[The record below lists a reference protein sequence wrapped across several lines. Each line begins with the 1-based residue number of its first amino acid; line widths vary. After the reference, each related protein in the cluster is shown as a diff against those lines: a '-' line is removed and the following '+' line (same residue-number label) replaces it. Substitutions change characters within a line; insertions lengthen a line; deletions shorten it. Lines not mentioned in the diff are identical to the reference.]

1 MYYVLPHISSV
12 AMAKA
17 RLATNIEKETEWNRA
32 PRQRPKRVA
41 TCRTTIVE
49 IDDQGFSPEALTR
62 SRYPQCRPQ
71 ESSDTHM
78 HRCRFRSQKHVPT
91 PPSVYALFLSPTF
104 KMRYGRCHGLCV
116 AGPSLRRRPSSSPN
130 RMSSQSGI
138 ASTRPSNV
146 SRPGRNTAC
155 SSAALA
161 AVGLHHHRRGLQFA
175 DQHRLR
181 RHYLMV
187 FNAMWTF
194 RATFKVNVYF
204 ASLVFLRVSFGCT
217 VT

>member
-1 MYYVLPHISSV
+1 
-12 AMAKA
+12 
-17 RLATNIEKETEWNRA
+17 
-32 PRQRPKRVA
+32 
-41 TCRTTIVE
+41 
-49 IDDQGFSPEALTR
+49 
-62 SRYPQCRPQ
+62 
-71 ESSDTHM
+71 
-78 HRCRFRSQKHVPT
+78 
-91 PPSVYALFLSPTF
+91 
-104 KMRYGRCHGLCV
+104 
-116 AGPSLRRRPSSSPN
+116 LRRRPSSSPN

-204 ASLVFLRVSFGCT
+204 ASLFFCGCLLGAQSRKWACT
-217 VT
+217 TWLSMIAPYTDRFEHS